1 MSVKTHKEG
10 EGMTSYIEDSYSRI
24 INKTEIKII
33 NFTPIYN
40 VEEEHKI
47 KREIEKQLYEIFC
60 KYVSH

>member
-1 MSVKTHKEG
+1 
-10 EGMTSYIEDSYSRI
+10 MTSYIEDSYSRI

-40 VEEEHKI
+40 VDEEHKI